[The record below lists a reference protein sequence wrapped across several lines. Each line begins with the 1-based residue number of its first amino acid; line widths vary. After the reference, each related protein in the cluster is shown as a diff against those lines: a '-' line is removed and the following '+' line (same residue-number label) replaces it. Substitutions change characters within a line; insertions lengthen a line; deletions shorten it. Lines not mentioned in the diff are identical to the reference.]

1 MSQLEVTSCEPA
13 GGHQLGASWRSPA
26 RRQLEVTSWVV
37 SLLEAV
43 LHSVQL
49 LQLLHLLDILD
60 IGIKI
65 RLSLTMTV
73 SKITICAIY
82 SVHLFIYF
90 YGCEINDGIIY
101 V

>member
-1 MSQLEVTSCEPA
+1 M
-13 GGHQLGASWRSPA
+13 
-26 RRQLEVTSWVV
+26 V
-37 SLLEAV
+37 SLLKAV

-65 RLSLTMTV
+65 RLSLTV

-82 SVHLFIYF
+82 SVYLFIYF

-101 V
+101 VQVDYWRNVIVGVTRVSAAAVRQQEVI

>member
-1 MSQLEVTSCEPA
+1 M
-13 GGHQLGASWRSPA
+13 
-26 RRQLEVTSWVV
+26 
-37 SLLEAV
+37 EAV

-65 RLSLTMTV
+65 RLSLTV

-101 V
+101 VQVYYWRNVIVGVTRVSAAAVRQQEVI

>member
-1 MSQLEVTSCEPA
+1 M
-13 GGHQLGASWRSPA
+13 
-26 RRQLEVTSWVV
+26 V

-60 IGIKI
+60 IGIRI
-65 RLSLTMTV
+65 RLSLTV

-82 SVHLFIYF
+82 SVYLFTIYF

-101 V
+101 VQVDYWRNVIVGVTRVSAAAVRQQEVI

>member
-1 MSQLEVTSCEPA
+1 MSQLEVTSWE
-13 GGHQLGASWRSPA
+13 
-26 RRQLEVTSWVV
+26 V

-60 IGIKI
+60 IGFKI
-65 RLSLTMTV
+65 RLSLTV

-82 SVHLFIYF
+82 SVYLFLFIYF
-90 YGCEINDGIIY
+90 YGCEINDGITYIY
-101 V
+101 VQVYYW